1 MSPRI
6 PMRRGSVFTPVAG
19 GRGELRG
26 LYAARHPPTPAGGR
40 GKGKGGLSA
49 APGNKESVWLV
60 TALRKRGETN
70 VPLIGGEVT

>member
-1 MSPRI
+1 M
-6 PMRRGSVFTPVAG
+6 FTPGAGDEDCRVCALQDHHPPAAG
-19 GRGELRG
+19 GM
-26 LYAARHPPTPAGGR
+26 GR
-40 GKGKGGLSA
+40 GKRGLSA

>member
-1 MSPRI
+1 M
-6 PMRRGSVFTPVAG
+6 FTPLAG
-19 GRGELRG
+19 GRGKPRG
-26 LYAARHPPTPAGGR
+26 LYAARHPPTPAG

-60 TALRKRGETN
+60 TALRKRRETN

>member
-1 MSPRI
+1 
-6 PMRRGSVFTPVAG
+6 MRRGSVFTPVAG
-19 GRGELRG
+19 GRGKPRG
-26 LYAARHPPTPAGGR
+26 LCAARHPPTPAG

-60 TALRKRGETN
+60 TALRKRRETN

>member
-1 MSPRI
+1 M
-6 PMRRGSVFTPVAG
+6 FTPVAG
-19 GRGELRG
+19 ERGELRG
-26 LYAARHPPTPAGGR
+26 LYAARHPPTPASGR